1 MCVKVGLEEV
11 KKLGINLNSLYHEK
25 DRQKKVS
32 NNSTMQHIMVALQD
46 WPSFQARNRIH
57 S

>member
-32 NNSTMQHIMVALQD
+32 NNNSIMVALQD